1 MYSIAEAARALRAGE
16 TTSAALIESA
26 IALADRHDTELG
38 VYLTRFDETAT
49 EQALQADAERSA
61 GLERG
66 LLHGIPIAVKD
77 TMAVAEGPTT
87 AQSLV
92 HDRAWGAG
100 RDAPVVAR
108 LKAAGAIITG
118 KTTTMEFACGIPD
131 SAKPFPLPRN
141 PWQADRWAGGS
152 SSGTANGIA
161 AGLFPA
167 GLGTD
172 TAGSIRMPAAFC
184 GITGLLPTFGR
195 VPKSGCVPLGYS
207 VDRVGPLARTAAD
220 CAALLEVL
228 AGPDPSDPDSAH
240 PVVDT
245 TFAAEAPGLD
255 LSDVRIG
262 VVRQDHFPE
271 EGDPDLATVFDRALA
286 VLVARGA
293 RPREVTLPFYR
304 AACTATIV
312 TAVCEGLAYHRND
325 LIRRWDDYFV
335 AARGLLAQG
344 ALVSGAD
351 YVQAQRVRRVA
362 QAAIGALFE
371 QVDVVLCPTASVTA
385 PRLDRLADAAGH
397 QDDAA
402 LFRLIHTPYWNALGN
417 PVLAVPMGFGA
428 DGLPLSCQIAGP
440 AFGEAMILRVGAVF
454 QHDTPW
460 HRRMPPTWTESMS
473 EPGARILLRSLTEP
487 SAGGAAS

>member
-38 VYLTRFDETAT
+38 VYLTRFDETAIQ
-49 EQALQADAERSA
+49 QAGQADAERAA
-61 GLERG
+61 GLARG
-66 LLHGIPIAVKD
+66 PLHGIPLAVKD

-131 SAKPFPLPRN
+131 SGKPFPLPRN
-141 PWQADRWAGGS
+141 PWRPDRWAGGS

-167 GLGTD
+167 GLGSD

-184 GITGLLPTFGR
+184 GVTGLMPTFGR

-207 VDRVGPLARTAAD
+207 VDRVGPLARTVAD
-220 CAALLEVL
+220 CAALLAVL
-228 AGPDPSDPDSAH
+228 AGPHPSDPDSTH

-245 TFAAEAPGLD
+245 TFAVGPPETD
-255 LSDVRIG
+255 LSGVRIG
-262 VVRQDHFPE
+262 VVCDLAE
-271 EGDPDLATVFDRALA
+271 GGDPELPAVFDRAIA
-286 VLVARGA
+286 VLGARGA
-293 RPREVTLPFYR
+293 QTAEITLPFYR
-304 AACTATIV
+304 EATTATIV
-312 TAVCEGLAYHRND
+312 SAVSEGLAYHRND
-325 LIRRWDDYFV
+325 LIRSWDDYFV

-344 ALVSGAD
+344 ALISGAD

-371 QVDVVLCPTASVTA
+371 QVDVVVCPTASVTA
-385 PRLDRLADAAGH
+385 PRLDQLADAAGH

-402 LFRLIHTPYWNALGN
+402 LFRMIHTPYWNALGN
-417 PVLAVPMGFGA
+417 PVLAIPMGFGA

-440 AFGEAMILRVGAVF
+440 AFGEAVILRVGEAF
-454 QHDTPW
+454 QQDTAW
-460 HRRMPPTWTESMS
+460 HRQTPPTRT
-473 EPGARILLRSLTEP
+473 
-487 SAGGAAS
+487 AAA

>member
-38 VYLTRFDETAT
+38 VYLTRFDATAMD
-49 EQALQADAERSA
+49 QAWQADAERAA
-61 GLERG
+61 GLARG
-66 LLHGIPIAVKD
+66 PLHGIPVAVKD

-92 HDRAWGAG
+92 HDRTWGAG

-131 SAKPFPLPRN
+131 SGKPFPLPRN
-141 PWQADRWAGGS
+141 PWRADRWAGGS

-167 GLGTD
+167 GLGSD

-184 GITGLLPTFGR
+184 GVTGLLPTFGR

-207 VDRVGPLARTAAD
+207 LDRVGPLARTAAD
-220 CAALLEVL
+220 CAALLAVL
-228 AGPDPSDPDSAH
+228 AGPHPSDPDSTH

-245 TFAAEAPGLD
+245 VFTVEPPETD
-255 LSDVRIG
+255 LSGVRIG
-262 VVRQDHFPE
+262 VVRELAEGCDPE
-271 EGDPDLATVFDRALA
+271 LPTVFDRAIA
-286 VLVARGA
+286 VLGARGA
-293 RPREVTLPFYR
+293 QTAEITLPFYR
-304 AACTATIV
+304 EATTAAIV
-312 TAVCEGLAYHRND
+312 SAVSEGLAYHRND
-325 LIRRWDDYFV
+325 LTRSWDDYFV

-344 ALVSGAD
+344 ALISGAD

-362 QAAIGALFE
+362 QAAVGALFA
-371 QVDVVLCPTASVTA
+371 QVDVVVCPTASVTA
-385 PRLDRLADAAGH
+385 PRLDQLADAAGH

-402 LFRLIHTPYWNALGN
+402 LFRMIHTPYWNALGN

-440 AFGEAMILRVGAVF
+440 AFGEAMILRVGEAF
-454 QHDTPW
+454 QQDTAW
-460 HRRMPPTWTESMS
+460 HRQLPPTWT
-473 EPGARILLRSLTEP
+473 
-487 SAGGAAS
+487 AAA

>member
-16 TTSAALIESA
+16 TTSVALIESA

-38 VYLTRFDETAT
+38 VYLTRFDETARQ
-49 EQALQADAERSA
+49 QAWQADAERAA
-61 GLERG
+61 GLVRG
-66 LLHGIPIAVKD
+66 PLHGIPVAVKD

-108 LKAAGAIITG
+108 LKAAGAIIIG

-131 SAKPFPLPRN
+131 SGKPFPLPRN
-141 PWQADRWAGGS
+141 PWRADRWAGGS

-161 AGLFPA
+161 AGLFAA
-167 GLGTD
+167 GLGSD

-184 GITGLLPTFGR
+184 GVTGLLPTFGR

-207 VDRVGPLARTAAD
+207 VDRVGPLARTSAD
-220 CAALLEVL
+220 CAALLAVL
-228 AGPDPSDPDSAH
+228 AGPHPSDPDSTH
-240 PVVDT
+240 PGVDT
-245 TFAAEAPGLD
+245 VFTVGPPETD
-255 LSDVRIG
+255 LSGVRIG
-262 VVRQDHFPE
+262 VVRDLAGG
-271 EGDPDLATVFDRALA
+271 GDPELPAVFDRAIA
-286 VLVARGA
+286 VLGARGA
-293 RPREVTLPFYR
+293 QTAEIALPFYR
-304 AACTATIV
+304 EATTAAIV
-312 TAVCEGLAYHRND
+312 TAVSEGLAYHRND
-325 LIRRWDDYFV
+325 LIRSWDDYFV

-362 QAAIGALFE
+362 QVAIGALFE
-371 QVDVVLCPTASVTA
+371 QVDVVVCPTASVTA
-385 PRLDRLADAAGH
+385 PRLDQLADAAGH

-402 LFRLIHTPYWNALGN
+402 LFRMIHTPYWNALGN

-440 AFGEAMILRVGAVF
+440 AFGEAMILRVGEAF
-454 QHDTPW
+454 QQDTAW
-460 HRRMPPTWTESMS
+460 HRQLPPTWT
-473 EPGARILLRSLTEP
+473 
-487 SAGGAAS
+487 AAA

>member
-16 TTSAALIESA
+16 TTSVALIESA

-38 VYLTRFDETAT
+38 VYLTRFDETARQ
-49 EQALQADAERSA
+49 QAWQADAERAA
-61 GLERG
+61 GLVRG
-66 LLHGIPIAVKD
+66 PLHGIPVAVKD

-131 SAKPFPLPRN
+131 SGKPFPLPRN
-141 PWQADRWAGGS
+141 PWRADRWAGGS

-167 GLGTD
+167 GLGSD

-184 GITGLLPTFGR
+184 GVTGLLPTFGR

-220 CAALLEVL
+220 CAALLAVL
-228 AGPDPSDPDSAH
+228 AGPHPSDPDST
-240 PVVDT
+240 PPGVDT
-245 TFAAEAPGLD
+245 VFTVGPPGTD
-255 LSDVRIG
+255 LSGVRIG
-262 VVRQDHFPE
+262 VVRDLAE
-271 EGDPDLATVFDRALA
+271 GGDPELPAVFDRAIA
-286 VLVARGA
+286 VLGARGA
-293 RPREVTLPFYR
+293 QTAEIALPFYR
-304 AACTATIV
+304 EATTAAIV
-312 TAVCEGLAYHRND
+312 TAVSEGLAYHCND
-325 LIRRWDDYFV
+325 LIRSWDDYFV

-351 YVQAQRVRRVA
+351 YVQAQRVRRVV

-371 QVDVVLCPTASVTA
+371 QVDVMVCPTASVTA
-385 PRLDRLADAAGH
+385 PRLDQLADAAGH

-402 LFRLIHTPYWNALGN
+402 LFRMIHTPYWNALGN

-440 AFGEAMILRVGAVF
+440 AFGEAMILRVGEAF
-454 QHDTPW
+454 QQDTAW
-460 HRRMPPTWTESMS
+460 HRQLPPTWT
-473 EPGARILLRSLTEP
+473 
-487 SAGGAAS
+487 AAA

>member
-1 MYSIAEAARALRAGE
+1 MYSIAEAARAQRAGE

-38 VYLTRFDETAT
+38 VYLTRFDETAM
-49 EQALQADAERSA
+49 EQAWQADAERAA
-61 GLERG
+61 GLARG
-66 LLHGIPIAVKD
+66 PLHGIPVAVKD

-92 HDRAWGAG
+92 HDQAWGAG

-131 SAKPFPLPRN
+131 SGKPFPLPRN
-141 PWQADRWAGGS
+141 PWRVDRWAGGS

-167 GLGTD
+167 GLGSD

-184 GITGLLPTFGR
+184 GVTGLLPTFGR

-207 VDRVGPLARTAAD
+207 LDRVGPLARTAAD
-220 CAALLEVL
+220 CAALLAVL
-228 AGPDPSDPDSAH
+228 AGPHPSDPDSTH

-245 TFAAEAPGLD
+245 VFTVGPQQTD
-255 LSDVRIG
+255 LSGVRIG
-262 VVRQDHFPE
+262 VVRDLAE
-271 EGDPDLATVFDRALA
+271 GGDPELPAVFDRAIA
-286 VLVARGA
+286 VLGARGA
-293 RPREVTLPFYR
+293 QTTEITLPFYR
-304 AACTATIV
+304 EATTAAIV
-312 TAVCEGLAYHRND
+312 SAVSEGLAYHRND
-325 LIRRWDDYFV
+325 LTRSWDDYFV

-344 ALVSGAD
+344 ALLSGAD

-362 QAAIGALFE
+362 QGAIGALFE
-371 QVDVVLCPTASVTA
+371 QVDAVVCPTASVTA
-385 PRLDRLADAAGH
+385 PRLDQLADAAGH

-402 LFRLIHTPYWNALGN
+402 LFRRIHTPYWNALGN
-417 PVLAVPMGFGA
+417 PVLAVPIGFGA

-440 AFGEAMILRVGAVF
+440 AFGEAMILRVGEAF
-454 QHDTPW
+454 QQDTGW
-460 HRRMPPTWTESMS
+460 HRQLPPTWT
-473 EPGARILLRSLTEP
+473 
-487 SAGGAAS
+487 AAA

>member
-38 VYLTRFDETAT
+38 VYLTRFDETAM
-49 EQALQADAERSA
+49 EQAWQADAERAA
-61 GLERG
+61 GLARG
-66 LLHGIPIAVKD
+66 PLHGIPVAVKD

-92 HDRAWGAG
+92 HDQAWGAG

-131 SAKPFPLPRN
+131 SGKPFPLPRN
-141 PWQADRWAGGS
+141 PWRADRWAGGS

-167 GLGTD
+167 GLGSD

-184 GITGLLPTFGR
+184 GVTGLMPTFGR

-207 VDRVGPLARTAAD
+207 LDRVGPLARTAAD
-220 CAALLEVL
+220 CAALLAVL
-228 AGPDPSDPDSAH
+228 AGPHPSDPDSTH

-245 TFAAEAPGLD
+245 VFTVGPQDTD
-255 LSDVRIG
+255 LSGVRIG
-262 VVRQDHFPE
+262 VVRDLAE
-271 EGDPDLATVFDRALA
+271 GGDPELPAVFDRAIA
-286 VLVARGA
+286 VLGARGA
-293 RPREVTLPFYR
+293 QTAEITLPFYPEATT
-304 AACTATIV
+304 AAIV
-312 TAVCEGLAYHRND
+312 SAVSEGLAYHRND
-325 LIRRWDDYFV
+325 LTRSWDDYFV

-344 ALVSGAD
+344 ALLSGAD

-362 QAAIGALFE
+362 QGAIGALFE
-371 QVDVVLCPTASVTA
+371 QVDAVVCPTAAVTA
-385 PRLDRLADAAGH
+385 PRLDELADAAGH

-402 LFRLIHTPYWNALGN
+402 LFRRIHTPYWNALGN
-417 PVLAVPMGFGA
+417 PVLAVPIGFGA

-440 AFGEAMILRVGAVF
+440 AFGETMILRVGEAF
-454 QHDTPW
+454 QQDTGW
-460 HRRMPPTWTESMS
+460 HRQLPPTWM
-473 EPGARILLRSLTEP
+473 
-487 SAGGAAS
+487 AAA

>member
-38 VYLTRFDETAT
+38 VYLTRFDETAMQ
-49 EQALQADAERSA
+49 QAWQADAERAA
-61 GLERG
+61 GLARG
-66 LLHGIPIAVKD
+66 PLHGIPLAVKD

-131 SAKPFPLPRN
+131 SGKPFPLPRN
-141 PWQADRWAGGS
+141 PWRPDRWAGGS

-167 GLGTD
+167 GLGSD

-184 GITGLLPTFGR
+184 GVTGLMPTFGR

-220 CAALLEVL
+220 CGALLAVL
-228 AGPDPSDPDSAH
+228 AGPHPSDPDSTH

-245 TFAAEAPGLD
+245 AFAVGPPETD
-255 LSDVRIG
+255 LSGVRIG
-262 VVRQDHFPE
+262 VVRDLAE
-271 EGDPDLATVFDRALA
+271 GGDPELPAVFDRAIA
-286 VLVARGA
+286 VLGARGA
-293 RPREVTLPFYR
+293 QTAEITLPFYR
-304 AACTATIV
+304 EATTATIV
-312 TAVCEGLAYHRND
+312 SAVSEGLAYHRND
-325 LIRRWDDYFV
+325 LTRNWDGYFV

-344 ALVSGAD
+344 ALISGAD

-371 QVDVVLCPTASVTA
+371 QVDVVVCPTASVTA
-385 PRLDRLADAAGH
+385 PRLDQLADAAGH

-402 LFRLIHTPYWNALGN
+402 LFRMIHTPYWNALGN
-417 PVLAVPMGFGA
+417 PVLAIPMGFGA

-440 AFGEAMILRVGAVF
+440 AFGEAVVLRVGEAF
-454 QHDTPW
+454 QQDTAW
-460 HRRMPPTWTESMS
+460 HRQSPPTRT
-473 EPGARILLRSLTEP
+473 
-487 SAGGAAS
+487 AAA

>member
-1 MYSIAEAARALRAGE
+1 MYSIAAAARALRAGE

-38 VYLTRFDETAT
+38 VYLTRFDETAMD
-49 EQALQADAERSA
+49 QAWQADAERAA
-61 GLERG
+61 GLARG
-66 LLHGIPIAVKD
+66 PLHGIPVAVKD

-92 HDRAWGAG
+92 HDRTWGAG

-131 SAKPFPLPRN
+131 SGKPFPLPRN
-141 PWQADRWAGGS
+141 PWRADRWAGGS

-167 GLGTD
+167 GLGSD

-184 GITGLLPTFGR
+184 GVTGLLPTFGR

-207 VDRVGPLARTAAD
+207 LDRVGPLARTAAD
-220 CAALLEVL
+220 CAALLAVL
-228 AGPDPSDPDSAH
+228 AGPHPSDPDSMH

-245 TFAAEAPGLD
+245 VFTVEPLETD
-255 LSDVRIG
+255 LSGVRIG
-262 VVRQDHFPE
+262 VVRELDEGCDPE
-271 EGDPDLATVFDRALA
+271 LPAVFDRAIA
-286 VLVARGA
+286 VLGARGA
-293 RPREVTLPFYR
+293 QTAEIALPFYR
-304 AACTATIV
+304 EATTAAIV
-312 TAVCEGLAYHRND
+312 SAVSEGLAYHRND
-325 LIRRWDDYFV
+325 LTRSWDDYFV
-335 AARGLLAQG
+335 AARGLLTQG
-344 ALVSGAD
+344 ALISGAD

-362 QAAIGALFE
+362 QAAVGALFA
-371 QVDVVLCPTASVTA
+371 QVDVVVCPTASVTA
-385 PRLDRLADAAGH
+385 PRLDQLADAAGH

-402 LFRLIHTPYWNALGN
+402 LFRMIHTPYWNALGN

-440 AFGEAMILRVGAVF
+440 AFGEAMILRVGEAF
-454 QHDTPW
+454 QQDTAW
-460 HRRMPPTWTESMS
+460 HRQLPPTWT
-473 EPGARILLRSLTEP
+473 
-487 SAGGAAS
+487 AAA

>member
-38 VYLTRFDETAT
+38 VYLTRFDETAMD
-49 EQALQADAERSA
+49 QAWQADAERAA
-61 GLERG
+61 GLARG
-66 LLHGIPIAVKD
+66 PLHGIPVAVKD

-92 HDRAWGAG
+92 HDRTWGAG

-131 SAKPFPLPRN
+131 SGKPFPLPRN
-141 PWQADRWAGGS
+141 PWRADRWAGGS

-167 GLGTD
+167 GLGSD

-184 GITGLLPTFGR
+184 GVTGLLPTFGR

-207 VDRVGPLARTAAD
+207 LDRVGPLARTAAD
-220 CAALLEVL
+220 CAALLAVL
-228 AGPDPSDPDSAH
+228 AGPHPSDPDSMH

-245 TFAAEAPGLD
+245 VFTVEPPETD
-255 LSDVRIG
+255 LSGVRIG
-262 VVRQDHFPE
+262 VVRELTEGCDPE
-271 EGDPDLATVFDRALA
+271 LPAVFDRAIA
-286 VLVARGA
+286 VLGARGA
-293 RPREVTLPFYR
+293 QTAEITLPFYR
-304 AACTATIV
+304 EATTAAIV
-312 TAVCEGLAYHRND
+312 SAVSEGLAYHRND
-325 LIRRWDDYFV
+325 LTRSWDDYFV

-344 ALVSGAD
+344 ALISGAD

-362 QAAIGALFE
+362 QAAVGALFA
-371 QVDVVLCPTASVTA
+371 QVDVVVCPTASVTA
-385 PRLDRLADAAGH
+385 PRLDQLADAAGH

-402 LFRLIHTPYWNALGN
+402 LFRMIHTPYWNALGN

-440 AFGEAMILRVGAVF
+440 AFGEAMILRVGEAF
-454 QHDTPW
+454 QQDTAW
-460 HRRMPPTWTESMS
+460 HRQLPPTWT
-473 EPGARILLRSLTEP
+473 
-487 SAGGAAS
+487 AAA